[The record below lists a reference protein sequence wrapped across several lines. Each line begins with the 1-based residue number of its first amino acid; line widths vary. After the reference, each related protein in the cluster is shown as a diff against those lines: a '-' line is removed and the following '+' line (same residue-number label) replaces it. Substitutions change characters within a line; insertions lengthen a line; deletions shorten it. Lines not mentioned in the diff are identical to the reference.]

1 MNVPKKPADSTQAA
15 TYPLRLPAEL
25 KLWLQQKAQEN
36 RRSFNAEVVVML
48 EQTQKQEAV
57 HAP

>member
-1 MNVPKKPADSTQAA
+1 MTQTKSVDRQQQA

-25 KLWLQQKAQEN
+25 KQWIQQKASDN

-48 EQTQKQEAV
+48 EQVQKTEA
-57 HAP
+57 ANAT

>member
-1 MNVPKKPADSTQAA
+1 MEKTKTGKRQQQA

-25 KLWLQQKAQEN
+25 KQWLQQKASNN

-48 EQTQKQEAV
+48 EQVQRTEATN
-57 HAP
+57 AT